1 MANPATLYRFRISVS
16 DVERDFY
23 ESLDFR
29 AAMHPSE
36 TEAYLLTR
44 VIAYVLNSDSTLE
57 FAPGLCAGDEP
68 AIHVKDPNGGY
79 TLWIDIGNPT
89 ARKMHKA
96 SKAARRVR
104 IYTYKDIDV
113 LKREAASEPVHRASE
128 IEVFALDSRFLDE
141 LGTHLGRE
149 NRWSLIHDQGE
160 LVISIGEENV
170 IGPIT
175 LHRLDSPR

>member
-1 MANPATLYRFRISVS
+1 
-16 DVERDFY
+16 
-23 ESLDFR
+23 
-29 AAMHPSE
+29 
-36 TEAYLLTR
+36 
-44 VIAYVLNSDSTLE
+44 
-57 FAPGLCAGDEP
+57 
-68 AIHVKDPNGGY
+68 
-79 TLWIDIGNPT
+79 
-89 ARKMHKA
+89 
-96 SKAARRVR
+96 
-104 IYTYKDIDV
+104 V